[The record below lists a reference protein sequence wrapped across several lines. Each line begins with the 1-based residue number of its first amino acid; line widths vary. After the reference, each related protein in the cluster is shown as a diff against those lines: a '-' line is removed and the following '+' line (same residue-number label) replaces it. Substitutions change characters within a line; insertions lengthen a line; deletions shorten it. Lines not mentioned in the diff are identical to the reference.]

1 LLCSGDFTEPSA
13 DAYAD
18 TFFHLTENSSAT
30 VAGNIAPIVH
40 TQAAF
45 CRLLK
50 ELPHKEAA

>member
-1 LLCSGDFTEPSA
+1 LLSSSDFTEPSA

-18 TFFHLTENSSAT
+18 TFFHGTENSSAA

-45 CRLLK
+45 GPLLK